1 MRFFRF
7 KKLISLETGKY
18 LRYAVGEIILVVIGI
33 LIALQINNWN
43 ENRKKNIIEQTLLNQ
58 LLKDFESNDTIIRN
72 GLSEYERNLKFQNV
86 IIENTG
92 PNMIIPENE
101 KTLDS
106 IRTLTYPKV
115 GLVFGS
121 LNFSSQQIEKIR
133 NPQLK
138 IYLSKF
144 PSIFKSYQ
152 ETENRIADLTINQRQ
167 IHQKYISLL
176 DYKSE
181 YNQEKFISNYSGWLR
196 NREFQNITVDKNW
209 VSEKAIRELNIL
221 SKENKIIIN
230 LIKKEIIGTN

>member
-7 KKLISLETGKY
+7 KKLVSLETGKY
-18 LRYAVGEIILVVIGI
+18 LRYAIGETILVVLGI

-43 ENRKKNIIEQTLLNQ
+43 ENRKEKIIEQTLLNQ
-58 LLKDFESNDTIIRN
+58 LLKDFESNDIIIKN
-72 GLSEYERNLKFQNV
+72 GLSEYERNLKFQNA
-86 IIENTG
+86 IIKNTG
-92 PNMIIPENE
+92 PNIVIPEND

-106 IRTLTYPKV
+106 IGTLTYPKV

-121 LNFSSQQIEKIR
+121 LNFTSQQIEKIS

-167 IHQKYISLL
+167 IHQKYITLL
-176 DYKSE
+176 DYMSE
-181 YNQEKFISNYSGWLR
+181 FNQEKFISDYSGWLR

-209 VSEKAIRELNIL
+209 VSEQAIRELNIL
-221 SKENKIIIN
+221 SEENKNIID
-230 LIKKEIIGTN
+230 LIKKEIRGTD

>member
-7 KKLISLETGKY
+7 KKLVSLETGKY
-18 LRYAVGEIILVVIGI
+18 LRYAIGETILVVLGI

-43 ENRKKNIIEQTLLNQ
+43 ENRKEKIIEQTLLNQ
-58 LLKDFESNDTIIRN
+58 LLKDFESNDIIIKN
-72 GLSEYERNLKFQNV
+72 GLSEYERNLKFQNA
-86 IIENTG
+86 IIKNTG
-92 PNMIIPENE
+92 PNIVIPEND

-106 IRTLTYPKV
+106 IGTLTYPKV

-121 LNFSSQQIEKIR
+121 LNFTSQQIEKIS

-138 IYLSKF
+138 ISLSKF

-167 IHQKYISLL
+167 IHQKYITLL
-176 DYKSE
+176 DYMSE
-181 YNQEKFISNYSGWLR
+181 FNQEKFISDYSGWLR

-209 VSEKAIRELNIL
+209 VSEQAIRELNIL
-221 SKENKIIIN
+221 SEENKNIID
-230 LIKKEIIGTN
+230 LIKKEIRGTD

>member
-1 MRFFRF
+1 MRYFRF
-7 KKLISLETGKY
+7 KKLVSLETGKY
-18 LRYAVGEIILVVIGI
+18 LRYAMGETILVVLGI

-43 ENRKKNIIEQTLLNQ
+43 ENRKENIVEQTLLNQ
-58 LLKDFESNDTIIRN
+58 LLKDFESNDIIIKN
-72 GLSEYERNLKFQNV
+72 GLSEYKRNLKFQNT
-86 IIENTG
+86 IIKNTG
-92 PNMIIPENE
+92 PNIVIPENE

-106 IRTLTYPKV
+106 IGTLTYPKV

-121 LNFSSQQIEKIR
+121 LNFTSQQIEKIS

-176 DYKSE
+176 DYMSE
-181 YNQEKFISNYSGWLR
+181 FNQEKFISDYSGWLR

-209 VSEKAIRELNIL
+209 LSEQAIRELNIL
-221 SKENKIIIN
+221 SEENKNIID
-230 LIKKEIIGTN
+230 LIKKEIIGTD

>member
-7 KKLISLETGKY
+7 KKLVSLETGKY
-18 LRYAVGEIILVVIGI
+18 LRYAIGETILVVLGI

-43 ENRKKNIIEQTLLNQ
+43 ENRKEKIIEQTLLNQ
-58 LLKDFESNDTIIRN
+58 LLKDFESNDIIIKN
-72 GLSEYERNLKFQNV
+72 GLSEYERNLKFQNA
-86 IIENTG
+86 IIKNTG
-92 PNMIIPENE
+92 PNIVIPEND

-106 IRTLTYPKV
+106 IGTLTYPKV

-121 LNFSSQQIEKIR
+121 LNFTSQQIEKIS

-167 IHQKYISLL
+167 IHQKYITLL
-176 DYKSE
+176 DYMSE
-181 YNQEKFISNYSGWLR
+181 FNQEKFMSDYSGWLR
-196 NREFQNITVDKNW
+196 NREFQNIIVDKSW
-209 VSEKAIRELNIL
+209 ISEQAIRELNIL
-221 SKENKIIIN
+221 SKENKSIID
-230 LIKKEIIGTN
+230 LIKKIN